1 MLTGAGFLVRHNE
14 AMSSRRFHTAALVGA
29 LAVSLLLAGCSGDG
43 SPETTSS
50 PQPTV
55 SVTPTPSASPTPEP
69 PYLKVPDG
77 VELTTPGF
85 ALTVGERATVAWE
98 LPAEKAKKG
107 KKGKKGKKKRKKA
120 KVAVVSI
127 RVDAIESATLKAF
140 AGWDLKKEARRS
152 NPFFVRAKVV
162 NLGETNLTGVR
173 MPVYIVDGTN
183 TLIRSSI
190 FEGDFKPCSGADF
203 PKKFKPGKKAKVCL
217 VYLSPDNGRLTA
229 VSFRPIEQFNPITW
243 TGETVAYVPPKKS
256 KKRKKDDEAQTP

>member
-1 MLTGAGFLVRHNE
+1 MR
-14 AMSSRRFHTAALVGA
+14 SRRLHTTMIGA
-29 LAVSLLLAGCSGDG
+29 LAVSLLIAGCSGDG
-43 SPETTSS
+43 SPETIES
-50 PQPTV
+50 PQPSA
-55 SVTPTPSASPTPEP
+55 SVTPQPSASPTPAP

-77 VELTTPGF
+77 VELTTPGL

-98 LPAEKAKKG
+98 LPVDKPKKKG
-107 KKGKKGKKKRKKA
+107 KKGKKTSKKA
-120 KVAVVSI
+120 EVAVVSI

-140 AGWDLKKEARRS
+140 VGWDLKKEARQS

-162 NLGETNLTGVR
+162 NLGETNLSGVAL
-173 MPVYIVDGTN
+173 PVYIVDGTN

-190 FEGDFKPCSGADF
+190 FQGDFKPCSGADF
-203 PKKFKPGKKAKVCL
+203 PKKFKPGKKTKLCL
-217 VYLSPDNGRLTA
+217 VYLSPDNGQLTA